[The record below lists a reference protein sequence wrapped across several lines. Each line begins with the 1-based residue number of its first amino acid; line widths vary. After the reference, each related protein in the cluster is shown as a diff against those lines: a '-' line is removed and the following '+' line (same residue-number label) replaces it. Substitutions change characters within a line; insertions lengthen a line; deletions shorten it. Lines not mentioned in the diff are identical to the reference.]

1 MMAKI
6 KIKSFR
12 LSEEKDK
19 QLGIVSVVIGKPHQE
34 LLREAVDEI
43 IKKYQP
49 EVQRQLSIQPS
60 G

>member
-1 MMAKI
+1 MMAKV
-6 KIKSFR
+6 KVKSFR

-49 EVQRQLSIQPS
+49 EVQRQLSIQQA